1 MFNSIYEKFIVNLNL
16 EKCLHKIYVIYLK
29 ILSKKNKLF
38 LKYNIKTSFSSFN
51 QDTWIIKNIF
61 KYKKNLFFIDVGAYD
76 GISNSNTILFEKF
89 YNWKGLLFEPNK
101 INYKKLLKFRNNSF
115 CHQIVISNF
124 NQKLINITNNDQ
136 LSRIE
141 KRGVYKVKNFKLKKY
156 IKRKINLLDID
167 CEGFEESVITS
178 INFKK
183 NIIDCILIERPTCN
197 IHRILKK
204 NNFIYIKN
212 FLFDYLYVNK
222 SLELNF
228 KEKKFSKLPK
238 KTIYD

>member
-16 EKCLHKIYVIYLK
+16 EKCLHKVFVIYLK

-101 INYKKLLKFRNNSF
+101 INYNKLLKFRNNSF

-141 KRGVYKVKNFKLKKY
+141 KRGVYKVKPGITGLAQVSGINMSRPVLLAKADLKMIKQMNIFYYFFYIFKTVLL
-156 IKRKINLLDID
+156 IFRK
-167 CEGFEESVITS
+167 
-178 INFKK
+178 
-183 NIIDCILIERPTCN
+183 
-197 IHRILKK
+197 
-204 NNFIYIKN
+204 
-212 FLFDYLYVNK
+212 
-222 SLELNF
+222 EL
-228 KEKKFSKLPK
+228 
-238 KTIYD
+238 